1 MTPQL
6 LIVRIQA
13 LLGGRTE
20 MSPMQKRSLAMEY
33 YRQCSEAEA
42 QVEHCISLLKAG
54 REYAALQAAE
64 ASSLLDSINALLF
77 EDLDKWREYCQAEG
91 FPVPVPFDY
100 SQIEQIAALY
110 SKGITQAHPLY
121 RDYRRAMRMR
131 NYQKALSII
140 RTITKINAFDAAA
153 KREYDK
159 LRKHVAE
166 EKMPALA
173 DALKA
178 GDNEKIVELLD
189 SIGNDSDAVASNP
202 TWIAAVERR
211 RAFEAASAKKR
222 MREILSELERVDPA
236 NDWER
241 ALELVTEANL
251 LRGDVELGAAEVEV
265 LENYL
270 KTASARHDE
279 ILAAEKAS
287 EARNL
292 LLIEMEQPSKGSAR
306 KKLAKVSKL
315 RKAADPVL
323 EGELRGVI
331 DARVKKL
338 RLMALASAA
347 VYVAATAIAV
357 VAVVSLSYIGIDSFE
372 RARAEAKARGELAAI
387 EALWDISAIESRLQ
401 EFEENHPEL
410 SKEQYFADK
419 IEKIRGDASV
429 AKSGMS
435 RLDRIIGDLE
445 NMDYD
450 AADSAAFDAAK
461 SSLDKLHTDVLSMS
475 QRDQVRLKES
485 LDKIEKNLNGAI
497 EARRLRRSTQMRAAL
512 DGYEKLLEKYDSF
525 SGDKQEL
532 DEEFNSIMRVLRP
545 LLDDVSTLF
554 KAHQID
560 VDRFNDLTARMTN
573 VRAKYAKFD
582 MWKKNLMDSR
592 TADEYVSALDS
603 LAENPGVPVSFARK
617 LSKIAAEKNAIVL
630 GQLAELGIDDIKLA
644 TDMPNGLARVAFP
657 ANDLLV
663 NVYRYSRGNRGY
675 VYTLGP
681 IEQKVQAWNTGRET
695 QQEAKEITIG
705 GKTVNAQY
713 RQNIVTGKEAR
724 GEILTD
730 GGITVESLL
739 GANLIKE
746 ASGSSI
752 LSALTMLHN
761 TKVNPAYK
769 IYWEGLLYKALQKD
783 PAKTG
788 LAYSPSAKDRADIV
802 ERYAKGSTAY
812 SWIFEKTPRLNL
824 LEAEAYAGAPVN
836 YEKEA
841 LDNKAAIKAA
851 LKNPIFLIGICDEN
865 GAWQIF
871 KDNIGAIWAVDAS
884 TGKFRRF
891 DEMPGDNDIAPLS
904 PIFSEAK
911 DLQAIRQSV
920 TK

>member
-347 VYVAATAIAV
+347 VYVTATAIAV
-357 VAVVSLSYIGIDSFE
+357 IAVVSLSYIGIDSFE

-401 EFEENHPEL
+401 EFEEKLFSYNRL
-410 SKEQYFADK
+410 SPYNPAHSVSPIQKNS
-419 IEKIRGDASV
+419 ASL
-429 AKSGMS
+429 S
-435 RLDRIIGDLE
+435 DHIP
-445 NMDYD
+445 
-450 AADSAAFDAAK
+450 
-461 SSLDKLHTDVLSMS
+461 SLPAILL
-475 QRDQVRLKES
+475 QNEPRNQCRLKEVEQNPPYYKY
-485 LDKIEKNLNGAI
+485 LPNNKVYYIAVPKIHYLI
-497 EARRLRRSTQMRAAL
+497 S
-512 DGYEKLLEKYDSF
+512 
-525 SGDKQEL
+525 
-532 DEEFNSIMRVLRP
+532 
-545 LLDDVSTLF
+545 DVPQQQLHTLF
-554 KAHQID
+554 H
-560 VDRFNDLTARMTN
+560 
-573 VRAKYAKFD
+573 
-582 MWKKNLMDSR
+582 
-592 TADEYVSALDS
+592 
-603 LAENPGVPVSFARK
+603 
-617 LSKIAAEKNAIVL
+617 
-630 GQLAELGIDDIKLA
+630 
-644 TDMPNGLARVAFP
+644 TDPLPHKRQDYRWHLILLLFP
-657 ANDLLV
+657 
-663 NVYRYSRGNRGY
+663 
-675 VYTLGP
+675 
-681 IEQKVQAWNTGRET
+681 
-695 QQEAKEITIG
+695 
-705 GKTVNAQY
+705 
-713 RQNIVTGKEAR
+713 
-724 GEILTD
+724 
-730 GGITVESLL
+730 
-739 GANLIKE
+739 
-746 ASGSSI
+746 
-752 LSALTMLHN
+752 
-761 TKVNPAYK
+761 
-769 IYWEGLLYKALQKD
+769 
-783 PAKTG
+783 
-788 LAYSPSAKDRADIV
+788 
-802 ERYAKGSTAY
+802 
-812 SWIFEKTPRLNL
+812 
-824 LEAEAYAGAPVN
+824 
-836 YEKEA
+836 
-841 LDNKAAIKAA
+841 
-851 LKNPIFLIGICDEN
+851 
-865 GAWQIF
+865 
-871 KDNIGAIWAVDAS
+871 
-884 TGKFRRF
+884 
-891 DEMPGDNDIAPLS
+891 
-904 PIFSEAK
+904 
-911 DLQAIRQSV
+911 
-920 TK
+920 

>member
-347 VYVAATAIAV
+347 VYVTATAIAV
-357 VAVVSLSYIGIDSFE
+357 IAVVSL
-372 RARAEAKARGELAAI
+372 
-387 EALWDISAIESRLQ
+387 LQ

-603 LAENPGVPVSFARK
+603 LAENPGVPVSFA
-617 LSKIAAEKNAIVL
+617 
-630 GQLAELGIDDIKLA
+630 D
-644 TDMPNGLARVAFP
+644 
-657 ANDLLV
+657 
-663 NVYRYSRGNRGY
+663 
-675 VYTLGP
+675 
-681 IEQKVQAWNTGRET
+681 
-695 QQEAKEITIG
+695 
-705 GKTVNAQY
+705 
-713 RQNIVTGKEAR
+713 
-724 GEILTD
+724 GE
-730 GGITVESLL
+730 
-739 GANLIKE
+739 
-746 ASGSSI
+746 
-752 LSALTMLHN
+752 
-761 TKVNPAYK
+761 
-769 IYWEGLLYKALQKD
+769 
-783 PAKTG
+783 
-788 LAYSPSAKDRADIV
+788 
-802 ERYAKGSTAY
+802 
-812 SWIFEKTPRLNL
+812 
-824 LEAEAYAGAPVN
+824 
-836 YEKEA
+836 
-841 LDNKAAIKAA
+841 
-851 LKNPIFLIGICDEN
+851 
-865 GAWQIF
+865 
-871 KDNIGAIWAVDAS
+871 
-884 TGKFRRF
+884 
-891 DEMPGDNDIAPLS
+891 
-904 PIFSEAK
+904 
-911 DLQAIRQSV
+911 
-920 TK
+920 